1 MQQDVDKKSVIR
13 FLISLKSLDQADG
26 KMPYSSSALCQAN
39 QQASRFLGSS
49 CREGLCVWGVKE
61 KLVLSCS
68 ELLLPKLS
76 SLLNWFFTS
85 SYRVG

>member
-1 MQQDVDKKSVIR
+1 MDKKAVVC
-13 FLISLKSLDQADG
+13 FLSSLKGVDQVDRI
-26 KMPYSSSALCQAN
+26 MSYSSRTLCQAN
-39 QQASRFLGSS
+39 QQAPRFLGSG

-76 SLLNWFFTS
+76 SILNWFFTS
-85 SYRVG
+85 SRRVG